1 MEKYSR
7 ENGKMSRIDWE
18 KEKERSRKE
27 ALENHE
33 RLHKLFVENRFLFEQ
48 ERKRMIEDVI
58 NRAKNEKQKE
68 ELKALQKS
76 WDDKMKKA
84 GSNQNRLVLAKH
96 ILMKHMEE
104 VWTPSLQEFAKTLK
118 RLSGK
123 YPNLKQIP

>member
-1 MEKYSR
+1 
-7 ENGKMSRIDWE
+7 MSDMDWE
-18 KEKERSRKE
+18 KEREKSRKE

-48 ERKRMIEDVI
+48 ERKKMIDEVI

-68 ELKALQKS
+68 ELKTLQKS

-84 GSNQNRLVLAKH
+84 GSNQNRLVLAKY

-104 VWTPSLQEFAKTLK
+104 VWNPSIQEFGRILK
-118 RLSGK
+118 RIS
-123 YPNLKQIP
+123 YSHPNLKKIP

>member
-1 MEKYSR
+1 
-7 ENGKMSRIDWE
+7 MSDIDG
-18 KEKERSRKE
+18 EKEREESHKE

-48 ERKRMIEDVI
+48 EKKRLTEEVI
-58 NRAKNEKQKE
+58 NNAKSGKQKE
-68 ELKALQKS
+68 KLNTLQKS

-104 VWTPSLQEFAKTLK
+104 VWNPSIKELGETLQ
-118 RLSGK
+118 RISRK
-123 YPNLKQIP
+123 YPHLRKTP